1 MVGSAVTT
9 VAAAADMLKA
19 IFLPRSSRGTRV
31 RNCCWKHKCWCSLYL
46 AWNRCLYLVRNF
58 PSLGARN
65 NFLLDFLQYCISIDC
80 YVILE
85 ISFTLLIFCF
95 HRFIAIYSYI
105 IRFSLVYKN
114 IYVLSFNLPWLF
126 ILDHQPL
133 EGGGCSDPVFI
144 SSFNPSA

>member
-85 ISFTLLIFCF
+85 ISFTLLIFWLPSLYCNIF
-95 HRFIAIYSYI
+95 LHHPL
-105 IRFSLVYKN
+105 SLVYKN
-114 IYVLSFNLPWLF
+114 MYVLSFNLPWLF

-133 EGGGCSDPVFI
+133 EGGCSDPVFI